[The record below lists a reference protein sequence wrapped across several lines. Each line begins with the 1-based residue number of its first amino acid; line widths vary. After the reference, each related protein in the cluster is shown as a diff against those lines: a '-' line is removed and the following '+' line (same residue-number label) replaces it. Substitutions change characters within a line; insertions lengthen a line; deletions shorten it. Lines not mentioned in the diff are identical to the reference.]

1 MAYTFDGP
9 NKRIIISAQTSMGVR
24 DVYSRWAEWFATG
37 DNAKYLPAFD
47 IVGGQEID
55 ASAGTS
61 VPIYAYLTNG
71 WRVRP
76 QESSHT
82 LNVFDGV
89 LLVDGGGDPF
99 VNTLGNYVVR
109 INYQQ
114 PVQAI
119 TVATGGGSGGPSAGD
134 IAAAVWA
141 HLIEAGLSAAE
152 TQRLALAVLAGRV
165 SGAGTGTET
174 FKGIDGVTDRV
185 VSTVD
190 DNGNRTAVTLD
201 GT

>member
-47 IVGGQEID
+47 IVGGQTID

-99 VNTLGNYVVR
+99 VNTLGSFVVR
-109 INYQQ
+109 VNYQQ

-119 TVATGGGSGGPSAGD
+119 TVATGGGGGPTAAE
-134 IAAAVWA
+134 IAA
-141 HLIEAGLSAAE
+141 E
-152 TQRLALAVLAGRV
+152 VLATLQATAIPVNITQVRGQV
-165 SGAGTGTET
+165 VNGSGVEA
-174 FKGIDGVTDRV
+174 DPWRP
-185 VSTVD
+185 
-190 DNGNRTAVTLD
+190 
-201 GT
+201 